1 MSKASLMPSNH
12 LILFR
17 PLLLPPSIFPSI
29 RVFSSESVHAGLD
42 DAHAGLDDA
51 QAGVKI
57 ARRNINNLTYAVD
70 SILMANDGKQRGIKE
85 PLEEVHERGM

>member
-1 MSKASLMPSNH
+1 MPSNH
-12 LILFR
+12 LIFFR

-29 RVFSSESVHAGLD
+29 RVFSSESV
-42 DAHAGLDDA
+42 HAGLDDA

-85 PLEEVHERGM
+85 PLEEVHERGVKKLA